1 MQEKTIIS
9 ESGNIIFIDT
19 QADISDKERRLIDV
33 INGAK
38 PRNEEEE
45 KMVREIKDIE
55 QRGGS
60 VEIPFD

>member
-9 ESGNIIFIDT
+9 ESGNIILTDT
-19 QADISDKERRLIDV
+19 KADISEKERRLMDL

-55 QRGGS
+55 ERGGS
-60 VEIPFD
+60 VDIPFD